1 MNREILKIALPAIVA
16 NITVP
21 LLGLVDT
28 AIAGHLGNKVFIG
41 AVAVG
46 AMMFNLVYW
55 NFGFLR
61 MSTSGMTAQTCG
73 SGDFQESAKLL
84 GESTALAALAM
95 AHPPAVAVDYRS
107 LARGHLTGHHL
118 FHHLHLGRAAGA
130 GDDGVQGLAAGNAGL
145 PERDVDF
152 HHDQCV

>member
-1 MNREILKIALPAIVA
+1 MCTFAGMNREILRIALPAIVA

-28 AIAGHLGNKVFIG
+28 AIAGHLGDKVFIG

-73 SGDFQESAKLL
+73 SGDFHESAKLL
-84 GESTALAALAM
+84 GEKWLNNQYFRIGAS
-95 AHPPAVAVDYRS
+95 S
-107 LARGHLTGHHL
+107 LANALFQSFTGTEEKP
-118 FHHLHLGRAAGA
+118 F
-130 GDDGVQGLAAGNAGL
+130 
-145 PERDVDF
+145 
-152 HHDQCV
+152 

>member
-1 MNREILKIALPAIVA
+1 MENWGKNGKKQYLCGVNREIFKIALPAIVA

-28 AIAGHLGNKVFIG
+28 AIAGHLGDKVFIG

-61 MSTSGMTAQTCG
+61 MSTSGMTAQTTWCIGTLG
-73 SGDFQESAKLL
+73 SCA
-84 GESTALAALAM
+84 
-95 AHPPAVAVDYRS
+95 
-107 LARGHLTGHHL
+107 
-118 FHHLHLGRAAGA
+118 
-130 GDDGVQGLAAGNAGL
+130 
-145 PERDVDF
+145 
-152 HHDQCV
+152 

>member
-1 MNREILKIALPAIVA
+1 MKQGMNREILRIALPAIVA

-28 AIAGHLGNKVFIG
+28 AIAGHLGNQVFIG

-61 MSTSGMTAQTCG
+61 MSTSGMTAQAYHQPTVSQAHLMRG
-73 SGDFQESAKLL
+73 SPDTLS
-84 GESTALAALAM
+84 
-95 AHPPAVAVDYRS
+95 
-107 LARGHLTGHHL
+107 
-118 FHHLHLGRAAGA
+118 
-130 GDDGVQGLAAGNAGL
+130 
-145 PERDVDF
+145 
-152 HHDQCV
+152 

>member
-1 MNREILKIALPAIVA
+1 MNFFILRSACSIFAGMKEGMNREILRIALPAIVA

-28 AIAGHLGNKVFIG
+28 AIAGHLGDKVFIG

-73 SGDFQESAKLL
+73 SGDFNESAKLL
-84 GESTALAALAM
+84 GESTALAIVISALIIALQWPIRLLLLWRQESSLRL
-95 AHPPAVAVDYRS
+95 PP
-107 LARGHLTGHHL
+107 L
-118 FHHLHLGRAAGA
+118 
-130 GDDGVQGLAAGNAGL
+130 L
-145 PERDVDF
+145 PGMTNL
-152 HHDQCV
+152 CM

>member
-1 MNREILKIALPAIVA
+1 MNREIFKIALPAIVA

-28 AIAGHLGNKVFIG
+28 AIAGHLGDKVFIG

-73 SGDFQESAKLL
+73 SGDFKESAKLL
-84 GESTALAALAM
+84 GESTALAALISAIIIVLQW
-95 AHPPAVAVDYRS
+95 PIRLLLLWIIGPSPEVTS
-107 LARGHLTGHHL
+107 LANTY
-118 FHHLHLGRAAGA
+118 FNICIW
-130 GDDGVQGLAAGNAGL
+130 GVPPVLVMMEFFKSFFIFKQLS
-145 PERDVDF
+145 
-152 HHDQCV
+152 

>member
-1 MNREILKIALPAIVA
+1 MNREILRIALPAIVA

-28 AIAGHLGNKVFIG
+28 AIAGHLGNQVFIG

-61 MSTSGMTAQTCG
+61 QAAGRVHGAGGTH
-73 SGDFQESAKLL
+73 L
-84 GESTALAALAM
+84 GHHHRAAM
-95 AHPPAVAVDYRS
+95 AHPPVVAVDHRPV
-107 LARGHLTGHHL
+107 A
-118 FHHLHLGRAAGA
+118 
-130 GDDGVQGLAAGNAGL
+130 
-145 PERDVDF
+145 
-152 HHDQCV
+152 

>member
-1 MNREILKIALPAIVA
+1 MNREILRIALPAIVA

-28 AIAGHLGNKVFIG
+28 AIAGHLGDKIFIG

-73 SGDFQESAKLL
+73 SGDFKESAKLL
-84 GESTALAALAM
+84 GESTALAALVSAIII
-95 AHPPAVAVDYRS
+95 V
-107 LARGHLTGHHL
+107 L
-118 FHHLHLGRAAGA
+118 
-130 GDDGVQGLAAGNAGL
+130 Q
-145 PERDVDF
+145 
-152 HHDQCV
+152 